1 MKHPQSVDG
10 YIASFPPQIRKTL
23 KRLRHIVR
31 REAPEAEERISYRI
45 PAFYQ
50 NGYLVWYAGYSK
62 HIGFYPTSSGIRAF
76 RKKLSKYKC
85 SRGTVQFPLDQPLP
99 DKLIRQIV
107 KFRMKQNSKKKSRE
121 SKRQNQPL
129 NRATP

>member
-1 MKHPQSVDG
+1 MKKRIISVDE
-10 YIASFPPQIRKTL
+10 YIESFPAHIRK
-23 KRLRHIVR
+23 KLREIRRIIR
-31 REAPEAEERISYRI
+31 REAPGAEERISYRI

-50 NGYLVWYAGYSK
+50 NGCLVWYAGYSK

-107 KFRMKQNSKKKSRE
+107 KFRMKANSKKKSSE
-121 SKRQNQPL
+121 SRRQN
-129 NRATP
+129 